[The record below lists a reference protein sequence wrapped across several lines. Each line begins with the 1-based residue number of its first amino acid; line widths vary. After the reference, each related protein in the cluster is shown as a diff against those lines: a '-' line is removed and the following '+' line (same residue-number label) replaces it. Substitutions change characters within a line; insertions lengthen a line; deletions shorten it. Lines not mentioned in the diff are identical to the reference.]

1 MIPKKFSIKNIHA
14 REILD
19 SRGNPTLEVSVAL
32 ESGIVAKAGVPSGAS
47 TGSHEAVELRDGD
60 VKRYRGKGVLRAS
73 ANVAKI
79 GARLKGMDVRD
90 QERIDATMLVFDGT
104 PQKARLGA
112 NATIGVSFACA
123 RAAADTQN
131 IELFEHLRALYQ
143 MHLVKNGRGIDI
155 SKYRHVEMSKCR
167 NISRLPTPMFNI
179 FNGGAHADNN
189 LDVQEIMIV
198 PLCGKSAREKVRV
211 GAAVFQ
217 SLGVALKE
225 RGYDTDVGNEGG
237 YAPNVNSVM
246 QAFDLVVESIIR
258 ARLKPGKDVAMALDI
273 ASSSFFDE
281 RHRHYR
287 FKIDENYFSVD
298 QMISLYHEWIRRY
311 PLISLE
317 DPLAEDDFEGWAR
330 LTHECATFTERSV
343 SGKVLSH
350 RTSLPH
356 FRPLIVGDDLLT
368 TSVTRLDRAAVMGS
382 CSAVI
387 VKPNQ
392 IGTLTESFAFARKA
406 EGYGFPRIASHR
418 SGETNDDALVD
429 FAVAI
434 GAEYLKAG
442 APSRGE
448 RVAKYNRLMEIEET
462 LESGR

>member
-1 MIPKKFSIKNIHA
+1 MIHKKFSIKNICA

-60 VKRYRGKGVLRAS
+60 AKRYRGKGVLRAS

-104 PQKARLGA
+104 PQKARLGG

-123 RAAADTQN
+123 RAAAQAQGM
-131 IELFEHLRALYQ
+131 ELFAYLHALYLK
-143 MHLVKNGRGIDI
+143 HPVKND
-155 SKYRHVEMSKCR
+155 R

-189 LDVQEIMIV
+189 LDVQEIMVV
-198 PLCGKSAREKVRV
+198 PLCGKGAREKVRV
-211 GAAVFQ
+211 GVAVFHA
-217 SLGVALKE
+217 LGVVLKE

-246 QAFDLVVESIIR
+246 EAFDLVVAGIAR
-258 ARLKPGKDVAMALDI
+258 ARFRPGKDVALALDL
-273 ASSSFFDE
+273 ASMSFFDE
-281 RHRHYR
+281 RHHHYR
-287 FKIDENYFSVD
+287 FKIDENYFTAD
-298 QMISLYHEWIRRY
+298 QMISLYHEWIRKY
-311 PLISLE
+311 PIISLE

-330 LTHECATFTERSV
+330 LTHECAAFTERSV
-343 SGKVLSH
+343 SGKVLRH
-350 RTSLPH
+350 RTFLPA
-356 FRPLIVGDDLLT
+356 FRPLVVGDDLLT
-368 TSVTRLDRAAVMGS
+368 TNVTRLERAAVMGS
-382 CSAVI
+382 CTAVI

-448 RVAKYNRLMEIEET
+448 RVAKYNRLMEIEEV

>member
-1 MIPKKFSIKNIHA
+1 MTPKKFSIKNIRA

-32 ESGIVAKAGVPSGAS
+32 ESGLAAKAGVPSGAS

-60 VKRYRGKGVLRAS
+60 AKRYRGKGVLRAS

-90 QERIDATMLVFDGT
+90 QERIDATMLVLDGT

-123 RAAADTQN
+123 RAAAAAQGMA
-131 IELFEHLRALYQ
+131 LFEHLHTLYQ
-143 MHLVKNGRGIDI
+143 QHA
-155 SKYRHVEMSKCR
+155 VEMKGNKSLSQKVIESKSHKDITP
-167 NISRLPTPMFNI
+167 NELPTPMFNI

-189 LDVQEIMIV
+189 LDVQEIMVV

-217 SLGVALKE
+217 TLGVVLKE

-246 QAFDLVVESIIR
+246 EAFDLVVEGITR
-258 ARLKPGKDVAMALDI
+258 ARVRPGKDVAMALDI

-311 PLISLE
+311 PFISLE

-330 LTHECATFTERSV
+330 LTQECATFTERSA
-343 SGKVLSH
+343 SGKVLNS

-368 TSVTRLDRAAVMGS
+368 TNVTRLERAAVMGS
-382 CSAVI
+382 CTAVI

-448 RVAKYNRLMEIEET
+448 RVAKYNRLMEIEEM
-462 LESGR
+462 LR